1 MKKVLLSFSILAV
14 LENSEMFFTILKS
27 FIANL
32 LSMKELLEKLELLK
46 FKMEMIWFNRV
57 LVT

>member
-1 MKKVLLSFSILAV
+1 MKKILLSFSILAV

-32 LSMKELLEKLELLK
+32 LSMKELLFAWKIRT
-46 FKMEMIWFNRV
+46 FKIQNGNDMI
-57 LVT
+57 

>member
-1 MKKVLLSFSILAV
+1 MKKILLSFSILAV

-32 LSMKELLEKLELLK
+32 LSMKELL
-46 FKMEMIWFNRV
+46 FA
-57 LVT
+57 